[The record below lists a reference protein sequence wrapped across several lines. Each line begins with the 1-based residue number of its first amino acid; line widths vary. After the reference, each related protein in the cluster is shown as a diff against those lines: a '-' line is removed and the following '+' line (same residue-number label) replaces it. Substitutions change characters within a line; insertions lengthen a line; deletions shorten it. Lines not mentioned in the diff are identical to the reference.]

1 MRILRKELG
10 SVALPLD
17 IDGASQARKDRSELV
32 DQLDDYIL
40 PRLADLEAPM
50 LAVVGGST
58 GAGKSTLVNSL
69 SQKTVTRTGILRP
82 TTRACVLA
90 HHADDENWFEG
101 PRVLPGLDRV
111 EGSEDHH
118 DPGTLRLAHAPGLP
132 RGVALLDAPD
142 IDSVVEANRDLSRQM
157 LAAADLWIF
166 VTTATRYADAVPWEL
181 LRQAADH
188 GPSVAI
194 VLNRVPPESAV
205 SVGDHLSGLLAREG
219 LRSAPV
225 FTLTESCLDEEGM
238 LPEKQLV
245 PLREWISR
253 IGGSSKARGVVIRK
267 SLNSALD
274 ALDGQAAEIAEASS
288 AQIQTVQQLEAV
300 AHSSYGEA
308 CRAVDASLAD
318 GSLLG
323 GAVLAHWQDYTHSGE
338 LNRSFE
344 AAVGRFRT
352 RVSSALGNRPA
363 PTAELNGAL
372 RVGVRELILSQAE
385 KAAQAISRRW
395 SLIPGGAQVVQSFPE
410 LEIIPADLSARAE
423 AAVAEWQEEILLFAR
438 SEGKDRRTTARLL
451 SFGVDA
457 VGTVLMVAAFS
468 PVGDTAELPHKDSA
482 MADRSAALAR
492 KLIATLYGEQAVEH
506 LVMQA
511 RESLAERVDALYA
524 LEEERV
530 LSALADL
537 QLDTGQPERVLR
549 AVAAVKANR

>member
-1 MRILRKELG
+1 MRTLRKELG

-17 IDGASQARKDRSELV
+17 IDGVSRARKDRSELV

-69 SQKTVTRTGILRP
+69 SRKPVTRTGVLRP

-90 HHADDENWFEG
+90 HHVDDGSWFEG
-101 PRVLPGLDRV
+101 PRVLPGLERV
-111 EGSEDHH
+111 EGTEDHH
-118 DPGTLRLAHAPGLP
+118 DPRTLRLAQAPGLP
-132 RGVALLDAPD
+132 QGVALLDAPD

-238 LPEKQLV
+238 IPEKQLT

-253 IGGSSKARGVVIRK
+253 IGGNSKARGVVIRR

-274 ALDGQAAEIAEASS
+274 ALGGQAAEIAEASS

-308 CRAVDASLAD
+308 CRAVDAGLAD

-323 GAVLAHWQDYTHSGE
+323 GAVLAHWQDYIHSGE

-363 PTAELNGAL
+363 PTSDLNDAL
-372 RVGVRELILSQAE
+372 RIGVRELILSQAE

-395 SLIPGGAQVVQSFPE
+395 SLIPGGTQVVEGFPE
-410 LEIIPADLSARAE
+410 LEVLPTDLQTRVE
-423 AAVAEWQEEILLFAR
+423 AAVTDWQEEILHFAR
-438 SEGKDRRTTARLL
+438 SEGKDRRTTAKLL

-468 PVGDTAELPHKDSA
+468 PVDDKAELPSEDSA